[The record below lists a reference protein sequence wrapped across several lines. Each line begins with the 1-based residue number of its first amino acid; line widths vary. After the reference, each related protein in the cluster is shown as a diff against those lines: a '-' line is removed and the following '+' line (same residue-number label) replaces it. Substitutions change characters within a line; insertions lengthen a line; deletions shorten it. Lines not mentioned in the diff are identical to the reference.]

1 MRKIKLFSWK
11 EPDPKNPGKLKEV
24 DLVEVLKVLINN
36 RDPHKMPRGIDQ
48 HRFFG
53 RLGKAFEKAEEKR
66 VLELDEADYS
76 QLKKIVEEDV
86 DGAWGMHKDI
96 NKAIEDFMGAESK

>member
-1 MRKIKLFSWK
+1 MREIKIFSWK
-11 EPDPKNPGKLKEV
+11 EPDPKSPGKLKDV
-24 DLVEVLKVLINN
+24 DLTEVLKVLINN
-36 RDPHKMPRGIDQ
+36 RDPQKMPKGIDQ
-48 HRFFG
+48 HRFYG
-53 RLGKAFEKAEEKR
+53 RLGRAFEESEKTKILK
-66 VLELDEADYS
+66 LEEADYG